1 MFTLDTFYQS
11 KEWRAFRDLV
21 IMQRMTPEGFV
32 IDEITGKPILKA
44 FDIILHH
51 KEFLTED
58 NVNDANISLN
68 PDNIQIVS
76 HRTHNYIHNKLGYK
90 RREIYLVYGSPC
102 SGKNTYVD
110 SVMEPGDLLLDADK
124 IKQAITNKSTHI
136 LVPQLNP
143 IIFGIRDFMF
153 ESIRLKRGYWNNAY
167 IVGGFP
173 LISERERLCKK
184 YGAREIYI
192 DTPKEVCLERLKND
206 PDGRDIEEWTR
217 FIEEWWRRYKP
228 NDGG

>member
-32 IDEITGKPILKA
+32 IDEVTGKPVLKA

-58 NVNDANISLN
+58 NVNDASISLN

-110 SVMEPGDLLLDADK
+110 SVMEPGDLLLDVDK

-217 FIEEWWRRYKP
+217 FIEEWWRRYTP
-228 NDGG
+228 RAA

>member
-11 KEWRAFRDLV
+11 KEWRAFRELV

-32 IDEITGKPILKA
+32 IDEVTGKPILKA

-51 KEFLTED
+51 KTFLTED
-58 NVNDANISLN
+58 NVNDASVSLN

-110 SVMEPGDLLLDADK
+110 SVMEPGDLLLDVDK

-217 FIEEWWRRYKP
+217 FIEEWWRRYTP
-228 NDGG
+228 RAA

>member
-192 DTPKEVCLERLKND
+192 DTPKEVCLERLMND
-206 PDGRDIEEWTR
+206 PDGRDVEEWTR
-217 FIEEWWRRYKP
+217 FIEEWWRRYTP
-228 NDGG
+228 RPA

>member
-11 KEWRAFRDLV
+11 KEWRAFRDLI

-58 NVNDANISLN
+58 NVNDANVSLN

-110 SVMEPGDLLLDADK
+110 SVMEPGDLLLDVDK

-217 FIEEWWRRYKP
+217 FIEEWWRRYTP
-228 NDGG
+228 RAA

>member
-11 KEWRAFRDLV
+11 KEWRAFRELV

-58 NVNDANISLN
+58 NVNDASISLN

-110 SVMEPGDLLLDADK
+110 SVMEPGDLLLDVDK

-192 DTPKEVCLERLKND
+192 DTPKEVCIERLKND
-206 PDGRDIEEWTR
+206 PDGRDMEEWTR
-217 FIEEWWRRYKP
+217 FIEEWWRRYTP
-228 NDGG
+228 RPA

>member
-32 IDEITGKPILKA
+32 IDEVTGKPILKA

-58 NVNDANISLN
+58 NVNDASISLN

-110 SVMEPGDLLLDADK
+110 SVMEPGDLLLDVDK

-206 PDGRDIEEWTR
+206 PDGRDIEEWAR
-217 FIEEWWRRYKP
+217 FIEEWWRRYTP
-228 NDGG
+228 RPA

>member
-11 KEWRAFRDLV
+11 KEWRAFRELV

-32 IDEITGKPILKA
+32 IDEVTGKPILKA

-58 NVNDANISLN
+58 NVNDANVSLN

-110 SVMEPGDLLLDADK
+110 SVMEPGDLLLDVDK

-217 FIEEWWRRYKP
+217 FIEEWWRRYTP
-228 NDGG
+228 RPA

>member
-11 KEWRAFRDLV
+11 KEWRAFRDLI

-58 NVNDANISLN
+58 NVNDASISLN

-90 RREIYLVYGSPC
+90 RREVYLVYGSPC
-102 SGKNTYVD
+102 SGKSSYIN
-110 SVMEPGDLLLDADK
+110 SVMEPGDLLLDVDK
-124 IKQAITNKSTHI
+124 IRQAITNKSDHI
-136 LVPQLNP
+136 LVPKLNP
-143 IIFGIRDFMF
+143 IIFGVRDYLF

-192 DTPKEVCLERLKND
+192 DTSKEVCLERLKND

>member
-11 KEWRAFRDLV
+11 KEWRAFRDLI

-58 NVNDANISLN
+58 NVNDASISLN

-110 SVMEPGDLLLDADK
+110 SVMEPGDLLLDVDK

-206 PDGRDIEEWTR
+206 PDGRDVEEWTR
-217 FIEEWWRRYKP
+217 FIEEWWRRYTP
-228 NDGG
+228 RPA

>member
-58 NVNDANISLN
+58 NVNDASISLN

-110 SVMEPGDLLLDADK
+110 SVMEPGDLLLDVDK

-217 FIEEWWRRYKP
+217 FIEEWWRRYTP
-228 NDGG
+228 RAA

>member
-58 NVNDANISLN
+58 NVNDASISLN

-110 SVMEPGDLLLDADK
+110 SVMEPGDLLLDVDK

-192 DTPKEVCLERLKND
+192 DTPKEVCLERLMND
-206 PDGRDIEEWTR
+206 PDGRDVEEWTR
-217 FIEEWWRRYKP
+217 FIEEWWRRYTP
-228 NDGG
+228 RPA

>member
-1 MFTLDTFYQS
+1 MQTLDTFYQS
-11 KEWRAFRDLV
+11 KAWIKLTQLIRQER
-21 IMQRMTPEGFV
+21 
-32 IDEITGKPILKA
+32 IDEQGNLICSYCGKPIIKQY
-44 FDIILHH
+44 DCICHH
-51 KEFLTED
+51 TEFLTED

-68 PDNIQIVS
+68 PNKIVLV
-76 HRTHNYIHNKLGYK
+76 HHACHNRIHNKLGYK

-110 SVMEPGDLLLDADK
+110 AVMKPGDLLLDVDK

-136 LVPQLNP
+136 LVPALNP
-143 IIFGIRDFMF
+143 IIFGIRDYMF

-173 LISERERLCKK
+173 LVSERERICRK

-192 DTPKEVCLERLKND
+192 DTPKDVCLQRLKDN
-206 PDGRDIEEWTR
+206 PDGRDEAEWTR
-217 FIEEWWRRYKP
+217 FIEEWWRRYTP
-228 NDGG
+228 RGA

>member
-58 NVNDANISLN
+58 NVNDASVSLN

-110 SVMEPGDLLLDADK
+110 SVMEPGDLLLDVDK

-192 DTPKEVCLERLKND
+192 DTPKGVCLERLKND

-217 FIEEWWRRYKP
+217 FIEEWWRRYTP
-228 NDGG
+228 RPA

>member
-1 MFTLDTFYQS
+1 MFTLDTFYRS

-32 IDEITGKPILKA
+32 IDEVTGKPILKA

-58 NVNDANISLN
+58 NVNDANVSLN

-110 SVMEPGDLLLDADK
+110 SVMEPGDLLLDVDK

-217 FIEEWWRRYKP
+217 FIEEWWRRYTP
-228 NDGG
+228 RAA